1 MSSFKEKSNLFIA
14 GLPNGA
20 LAVIGAIL
28 LWAAWPVRGF
38 AGLLFVGWLP
48 LLLIEARTAAPL
60 DVKLSGAE
68 SSGATPADLAA
79 TGAPKLLKYP
89 RFARWAYLFLVLWNA
104 LTTWWV
110 SLATIWGGIAAV
122 VLNAAL
128 MLLPLLAFRRTKRAL
143 GPPLGYASLIVY
155 WVAFEQLH
163 LSWDL
168 TWPWL
173 TLGNGFA
180 STPTWVQWYEY
191 TGQLGGSVWVLGVN
205 VLLFRALSGLTPGPF
220 PKGEERLPTIDRIEP
235 TSRLPLSFRRGGWG
249 VRPLLA
255 LGLPVLWSGY
265 LLARFEEK
273 GAAAE
278 VIVVQ
283 PNVDPYNEK
292 FPSNTAFIPYEQ
304 QVARLIQLSDSL
316 LTPQTR
322 FVLWP
327 ETSLEQGVDEA
338 DLPADWRL
346 QRVRTWLGGHSG
358 VQLITGITTMR
369 RYDRPDATPTVRES
383 RGIYYDVFNTALH
396 VPGPTA
402 PLAVYH
408 KSKLVPGVERLPY
421 PSVFGILKVFAID
434 LGGTVGS
441 YGTQPE
447 RSVFAYDSMAA
458 PAAGLPR
465 IGPVICYESI
475 YSDFVAGYVRR
486 GATLIGIITNDGW
499 WADTPGHRQHM
510 HYAALRAIETRRD
523 VVRAANTG
531 ISAFIDQRGRITQ
544 TLGWWRRGAL
554 RGIVHLNTEPT
565 FYVRFGD
572 ILGYLMPGLALALLA
587 MTFVAGRRR
596 RVWVRLPEQGTDAV

>member
-1 MSSFKEKSNLFIA
+1 MSSFKEKTSALVARLANW
-14 GLPNGA
+14 A
-20 LAVIGAIL
+20 LAVLGAAL

-60 DVKLSGAE
+60 PWSAPAGFP
-68 SSGATPADLAA
+68 ATTP
-79 TGAPKLLKYP
+79 PKGVRYP
-89 RFARWAYLFLVLWNA
+89 TFGRWAYLFLVLWNA

-122 VLNAAL
+122 VLNAGL

-143 GPPLGYASLIVY
+143 GPGLGYASLIVY
-155 WVAFEQLH
+155 WVAFEQIH
-163 LSWDL
+163 LNWDL

-191 TGQLGGSVWVLGVN
+191 TGQLGGSVWVLGLN
-205 VLLFRALSGLTPGPF
+205 VLAFLVARFSLLGIADSRFPNQKSATRTPKIALAAALM
-220 PKGEERLPTIDRIEP
+220 
-235 TSRLPLSFRRGGWG
+235 LPL
-249 VRPLLA
+249 
-255 LGLPVLWSGY
+255 LWSFF

-304 QVARLIQLSDSL
+304 QLARLIQLSDSL
-316 LTPQTR
+316 LTPRTR

-346 QRVRTWLGGHSG
+346 QRVRTWLAGHPG
-358 VQLITGITTMR
+358 VELITGITTMK
-369 RYDRPDATPTVRES
+369 RYDHPGATPTVRES

-402 PLAVYH
+402 PLAAYH

-421 PSVFGILKVFAID
+421 PSIFGILKVFAID

-441 YGTQPE
+441 YGTQEE
-447 RSVFAYDSMAA
+447 RSVFAYESTTRL
-458 PAAGLPR
+458 PGGLPR

-499 WADTPGHRQHM
+499 WADTPGHRQHLA
-510 HYAALRAIETRRD
+510 YAALRAIETRRD
-523 VVRAANTG
+523 VARAANTG
-531 ISAFIDQRGRITQ
+531 ISAFIDQRGRLTQ

-554 RGIVHLNTEPT
+554 RGTVHLNSEPT
-565 FYVRFGD
+565 FYVRHGD
-572 ILGYLMPGLALALLA
+572 LIGYLTPGLALGLVV
-587 MTFVAGRRR
+587 MTLVARRR
-596 RVWVRLPEQGTDAV
+596 RPGAPV

>member
-1 MSSFKEKSNLFIA
+1 MSSFKEKTNALA
-14 GLPNGA
+14 ARLPLGA
-20 LAVIGAIL
+20 LALLGAGL

-38 AGLLFVGWLP
+38 AGLLFIGWLP

-60 DVKLSGAE
+60 MPGPLPVPGSALTTSRSAHRY
-68 SSGATPADLAA
+68 PA
-79 TGAPKLLKYP
+79 
-89 RFARWAYLFLVLWNA
+89 FARWAYLFLVLWNA

-110 SLATIWGGIAAV
+110 SLATLWGGIAAV
-122 VLNAAL
+122 VLNAGL

-143 GPPLGYASLIVY
+143 GPAWGYASLVVY
-155 WVAFEQLH
+155 WVAFEQIH

-191 TGQLGGSVWVLGVN
+191 TGQLGGSVWVLVVN
-205 VLLFRALSGLTPGPF
+205 VLLFRALTARSS
-220 PKGEERLPTIDRIEP
+220 EP
-235 TSRLPLSFRRGGWG
+235 AGWWSQRPYAAPMLALLLPL
-249 VRPLLA
+249 
-255 LGLPVLWSGY
+255 LWSGL
-265 LLARFEEK
+265 LLARFEEQ
-273 GAAAE
+273 GPAAE

-283 PNVDPYNEK
+283 PNVDPYTQK
-292 FPSNTAFIPYEQ
+292 FPSNIAFIPYEQ
-304 QVARLIQLSDSL
+304 QVQRLIQLSDSL

-338 DLPADWRL
+338 DLPADWRI
-346 QRVRTWLGGHSG
+346 QRVRSWLDGHPG
-358 VQLITGITTMR
+358 LQLITGITTLK
-369 RYDRPDATPTVRES
+369 RYDRPDATPTVRE
-383 RGIYYDVFNTALH
+383 RNGVYYDVFNTALH
-396 VPGPTA
+396 LPGPTA

-421 PSVFGILKVFAID
+421 PNIFGILKVFAID

-447 RSVFAYDSMAA
+447 RGVFAYDSTSAA
-458 PAAGLPR
+458 QPR

-486 GATLIGIITNDGW
+486 GASLIGIITNDGW

-510 HYAALRAIETRRD
+510 AYAALRAIETRRD
-523 VVRAANTG
+523 VARSANTG

-554 RGIVHLNTEPT
+554 RATVHLNPEQT
-565 FYVRFGD
+565 FYVRNGD
-572 ILGYLMPGLALALLA
+572 FIGYLTPVLAVGLIA
-587 MTFVAGRRR
+587 MTFVAPRVRRR
-596 RVWVRLPEQGTDAV
+596 ARPV

>member
-1 MSSFKEKSNLFIA
+1 MSSFKEKISALLA
-14 GLPNGA
+14 RLPLWA
-20 LAVIGAIL
+20 LAVLGALL

-38 AGLLFVGWLP
+38 AGLLFINWLP
-48 LLLIEARTAAPL
+48 LLLIEARTAAP
-60 DVKLSGAE
+60 D
-68 SSGATPADLAA
+68 PA
-79 TGAPKLLKYP
+79 TGQYP

-104 LTTWWV
+104 FTTWWV
-110 SLATIWGGIAAV
+110 SLATIWGGSAAV
-122 VLNAAL
+122 VLNAGL

-143 GPPLGYASLIVY
+143 GPALGYASLVVY
-155 WVAFEQLH
+155 WVAFEQIH
-163 LSWDL
+163 LNWDL

-191 TGQLGGSVWVLGVN
+191 TGQLGGSAWVLTVN
-205 VLLFRALSGLTPGPF
+205 VLLFWALRNPPISDAASAVTTKRRLVATRFAPAGLT
-220 PKGEERLPTIDRIEP
+220 LL
-235 TSRLPLSFRRGGWG
+235 LPL
-249 VRPLLA
+249 
-255 LGLPVLWSGY
+255 LWSAY

-292 FPSNTAFIPYEQ
+292 FPSNIAFIPYETQ
-304 QVARLIQLSDSL
+304 IQRLIQLSDSL

-327 ETSLEQGVDEA
+327 ETSLEQGADEV
-338 DLPADWRL
+338 DLPADWRI
-346 QRVRTWLGGHSG
+346 QRTRAWLARHPG
-358 VQLITGITTMR
+358 VQLITGITTLT
-369 RYDRPDATPTVRES
+369 RYDRPDASPTVREHN
-383 RGIYYDVFNTALH
+383 GVYYDVFNTALH
-396 VPGPTA
+396 VPGPVA

-421 PSVFGILKVFAID
+421 PSIFGILKVFAID

-447 RSVFAYDSMAA
+447 RGVFAYDASAA
-458 PAAGLPR
+458 NPKV
-465 IGPVICYESI
+465 GPVICYESI

-499 WADTPGHRQHM
+499 WANTPGHRQHLA
-510 HYAALRAIETRRD
+510 YAALRAIETRRD

-531 ISAFIDQRGRITQ
+531 ISAFLDQRGRITQ

-554 RGIVHLNTEPT
+554 RGTVHLNTEQT
-565 FYVRFGD
+565 FYVRHGD
-572 ILGYLMPGLALALLA
+572 YLGYLMPAFALGLLA
-587 MTFVAGRRR
+587 MMVVAPRVRR
-596 RVWVRLPEQGTDAV
+596 PKAGATT